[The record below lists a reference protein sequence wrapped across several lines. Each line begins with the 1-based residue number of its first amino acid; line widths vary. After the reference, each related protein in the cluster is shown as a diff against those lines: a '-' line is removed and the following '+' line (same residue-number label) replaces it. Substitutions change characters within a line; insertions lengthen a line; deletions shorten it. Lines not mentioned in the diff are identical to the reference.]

1 MPIGIFNQ
9 ETNMNDFYDLFLIG
23 FNYLYSLEA
32 LPHIALM
39 MAFFAILKVTDF
51 KKGFIIL
58 FSFSSGIL
66 VNILLLGFKIFTIEN
81 NIWLTVITA
90 STLLFA
96 LWNFSFSPDKFRQRK
111 SNMSSRYLIAFILGL
126 IHGIYIYFLQY
137 DLFINDPL
145 IPVFGYWAGLFL
157 SFFLILFINFFV
169 LWLLSNLLR
178 VRDESWL
185 QVLSGISIGIAISI
199 YLTF

>member
-1 MPIGIFNQ
+1 
-9 ETNMNDFYDLFLIG
+9 MNDFYDLFLTG
-23 FNYLYSLEA
+23 FNYLYRLEA
-32 LPHIALM
+32 LPHIALIL
-39 MAFFAILKVTDF
+39 AFFAILKVTDF

-58 FSFSSGIL
+58 FSFSAGIL

-81 NIWLTVITA
+81 NIWLAAITT

-96 LWNFSFSPDKFRQRK
+96 IWNFGLSPDKFRRRK

-137 DLFINDPL
+137 DLFISDPL
-145 IPVFGYWAGLFL
+145 IPVFGFWTGLFL
-157 SFFLILFINFFV
+157 SLFLILFIDFFV

-178 VRDESWL
+178 VKDESWL
-185 QVLSGISIGIAISI
+185 HVVSGISIGLAISI